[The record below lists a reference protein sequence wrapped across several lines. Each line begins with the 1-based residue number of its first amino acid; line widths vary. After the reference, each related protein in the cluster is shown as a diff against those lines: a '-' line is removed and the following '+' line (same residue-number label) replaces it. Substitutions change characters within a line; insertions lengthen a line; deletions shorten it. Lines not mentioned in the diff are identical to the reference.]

1 MYDDDQGFLAA
12 TGEFVRSGLEAGEIV
27 AVGVPED
34 RSDLLRDELG
44 PDLSERIDW
53 LEPPGA
59 GHNPGRLIPLWREQ
73 LQAHGDD
80 GRRLRAV
87 AQIGAT
93 RSPAEDDELV
103 LSEALTNLAFADA
116 RGLWMRCPYD
126 ARDTSADVLD
136 SLGRTHPVMVN
147 GVTRR
152 SPAYDPKGVASKLF
166 STDLPPRPPGSK
178 RWPVELP
185 ELGTLRTRVYDV
197 AVRHGLDAE
206 HADDV
211 VLATHEICK
220 NCIRFAGGGTLSVW
234 IEGDTLICEVADR
247 GRITELLVGRSSPA
261 MDDEGGRGLWLA
273 NRLCDLVQIRST
285 DSGTVVRLHT
295 VR

>member
-12 TGEFVRSGLEAGEIV
+12 TGDFVRSGLEAGDIV
-27 AVGVPED
+27 AVGVPDD
-34 RSDLLRDELG
+34 RSELLRDELG
-44 PDLSERIDW
+44 PDLSRRIDW
-53 LEPPGA
+53 LEPHA

-73 LQAHGDD
+73 LHAHGYD

-87 AQIGAT
+87 AQIGPT

-126 ARDTSADVLD
+126 ARDASSDVLD
-136 SLGRTHPVMVN
+136 SLARTHPVMVN
-147 GVTRR
+147 GSTRR
-152 SPAYDPKGVASKLF
+152 SPAYDAMNTAWQLF
-166 STDLPPRPPGSK
+166 TTELPPGPPSSP
-178 RWPVELP
+178 RWPVALP
-185 ELGTLRTRVYDV
+185 ELGTLRTGVYDV
-197 AVRHGLDAE
+197 AVRHGLDAD

-234 IEGDTLICEVADR
+234 VEGDTLICEVADR
-247 GRITELLVGRSSPA
+247 GRITELLVGRGTPA

-273 NRLCDLVQIRST
+273 NQLCDLVQIRST
-285 DSGTVVRLHT
+285 ASGTVVRLHNL
-295 VR
+295 R

>member
-1 MYDDDQGFLAA
+1 MYDDDEGFLLA
-12 TGEFVRSGLEAGEIV
+12 TGDFVRAGLEAGEIV
-27 AVGVPED
+27 AVGVPDNRAE
-34 RSDLLRDELG
+34 LLRDELG
-44 PDLSERIDW
+44 STLSERIEW
-53 LEPPGA
+53 LAGD
-59 GHNPGRLIPLWREQ
+59 GHNPGRMIPLWREQ
-73 LQAHGDD
+73 VQEHTDS

-93 RSPAEDDELV
+93 RGPAEDDELV
-103 LSEALTNLAFADA
+103 LNEALTNLAFADA
-116 RGLWMRCPYD
+116 AALWMRCPYD
-126 ARDTSADVLD
+126 ARDTTPHVLD
-136 SLGRTHPVMVN
+136 SLGRTHAAIVN
-147 GVTRR
+147 GKART
-152 SPAYDPKGVASKLF
+152 STAYDPRGVASALF
-166 STDLPPRPPGSK
+166 TTDLSPRPPTSK
-178 RWPVELP
+178 RWPVALP
-185 ELGTLRTRVYDV
+185 ELGALRTRVHDV
-197 AVRHGLDAE
+197 AVRHGLDDE